1 MRLYALLAHPPHKCK
16 DAKSCQLILP
26 AEACGRK
33 SDAYLFAGSQPLRLA
48 PSERWIVTVSARVQP
63 HVETAVFAGSAT
75 AHHPASQGTAH
86 SWPPWPP
93 VADSP
98 GSWLHCALGAS
109 R

>member
-16 DAKSCQLILP
+16 EANSCQLILP

-63 HVETAVFAGSAT
+63 HVESAVFAGSAT
-75 AHHPASQGTAH
+75 AHCPSSWGGAH
-86 SWPPWPP
+86 SSPPWPP

-98 GSWLHCALGAS
+98 DSWLRRALGTS